1 LLLEEGRPMLRSIL
15 SISIVACSVLL
26 PATDHA
32 APLDDLK
39 SLNLQVPYSDQM
51 FTGPGADVVNNNC
64 LACHSADHVLN
75 QPALSTK
82 AWDEVVHKM
91 INAYKAPIASKD
103 IAAIVDYLAQSK
115 RN

>member
-1 LLLEEGRPMLRSIL
+1 MLRNIL
-15 SISIVACSVLL
+15 SISIASCSVLL
-26 PATDHA
+26 PAAGHA

-39 SLNLQVPYSDQM
+39 SVNLNVPYSDQM
-51 FTGPGADVVNNNC
+51 FTGPRADVVNNNC

-75 QPALSTK
+75 QPVLSAK

-103 IAAIVDYLAQSK
+103 IGPIVDYLAELK

>member
-1 LLLEEGRPMLRSIL
+1 MLRSIL
-15 SISIVACSVLL
+15 SISVVACCTLL
-26 PATDHA
+26 PATGHA

-39 SLNLQVPYSDQM
+39 SVNLNVPYSDQM

-75 QPALSTK
+75 QPVLSAK

-91 INAYKAPIASKD
+91 VNAYNAPIASKD
-103 IAAIVDYLAQSK
+103 VAPIVGYLAQLK

>member
-1 LLLEEGRPMLRSIL
+1 MLRSTL
-15 SISIVACSVLL
+15 SMSIVACSMLL
-26 PATDHA
+26 PARDHA

-39 SLNLQVPYSDQM
+39 SVNLNVPYSDQM

-75 QPALSTK
+75 QPLLSAK

-103 IAAIVDYLAQSK
+103 ITPIVDYLAELK